1 LVEGLECVLE
11 KGLSIGEKETRL
23 EHLQNDLGAIAT
35 AVKKTAQERQ
45 GNNLELLALL
55 RLLESLHQEV
65 RDGLFQDSLPD
76 NRQALYALLKDIE
89 NNGGW
94 PHIYRMQLQSFLRN
108 LSPEDA
114 LSPAAFYA
122 NADERDD

>member
-1 LVEGLECVLE
+1 M
-11 KGLSIGEKETRL
+11 GEKETRL
-23 EHLQNDLGAIAT
+23 EHLQNDLGAIAIT
-35 AVKKTAQERQ
+35 VRKTAQERQ

-55 RLLESLHQEV
+55 RLLESLHQEI

-94 PHIYRMQLQSFLRN
+94 PHIYRMRLQHFLSN
-108 LSPEDA
+108 LIPEEEH
-114 LSPAAFYA
+114 P
-122 NADERDD
+122 

>member
-1 LVEGLECVLE
+1 M
-11 KGLSIGEKETRL
+11 GEKETRL
-23 EHLQNDLGAIAT
+23 EYLQNDLGAIAT
-35 AVKKTAQERQ
+35 TVKKTAQECQ

-55 RLLESLHQEV
+55 RLLELLHQEV

-94 PHIYRMQLQSFLRN
+94 PHIYRMRLQDFLSN
-108 LSPEDA
+108 LIPEEA
-114 LSPAAFYA
+114 EHP
-122 NADERDD
+122 

>member
-1 LVEGLECVLE
+1 M
-11 KGLSIGEKETRL
+11 GEEETRL
-23 EHLQNDLGAIAT
+23 DHLQNDLGTIAAT
-35 AVKKTAQERQ
+35 VKKTAQNCE

-55 RLLESLHQEV
+55 RLLEALHQEV

-94 PHIYRMQLQSFLRN
+94 PHIYRMRLQHFLSN
-108 LSPEDA
+108 LLPED
-114 LSPAAFYA
+114 
-122 NADERDD
+122 EGI

>member
-1 LVEGLECVLE
+1 M
-11 KGLSIGEKETRL
+11 GEKETRL
-23 EHLQNDLGAIAT
+23 EHLQNDLEAIAT
-35 AVKKTAQERQ
+35 TVKKTAQECQ
-45 GNNLELLALL
+45 GNNRELLALL

-94 PHIYRMQLQSFLRN
+94 PHIYRMRLQNFLCN
-108 LSPEDA
+108 LIPEEEH
-114 LSPAAFYA
+114 L
-122 NADERDD
+122 

>member
-1 LVEGLECVLE
+1 MCTE
-11 KGLSIGEKETRL
+11 KGLSMGDVVTGL
-23 EHLQNDLGAIAT
+23 TDGQGDLAAIAT
-35 AVKKTAQERQ
+35 TVRKTAQVSQ

-55 RLLESLHQEV
+55 RLLESLHQEI

-94 PHIYRMQLQSFLRN
+94 PHIYKMRLQN
-108 LSPEDA
+108 LLANLMPED
-114 LSPAAFYA
+114 S
-122 NADERDD
+122 DSSGVG